1 MKIDLSPPKT
11 DREPAIKSAAQ
22 DNGARRD
29 QGRAFDAAIR
39 DAKPPQRDAASGQ
52 DAARTDAAAGP
63 QKVPAKALEP
73 QAETGGASAAVAAN
87 AGKGTSSASADETAA
102 DKTKADERAADK
114 DGKDAR
120 SLQSLLGLLTQ
131 TTAASA
137 KDKTPSKDE
146 DAHVARTLVPDD
158 KAAQIDPDAA
168 KELSGG
174 KAVRLDVLKMETH
187 FEPHQDG
194 MVLVRADAETEKA
207 AAEAAATKQA
217 KDAGKGTADETA
229 ALLAGLADKKGAQ
242 TAAKDVSDTSRAGE
256 AKAAKDAKDSKA
268 AGSDG
273 EAELPVRFDEALARL
288 SGRGRTSGG
297 SGGDAAGGRGDRR
310 EAATDAAARSADASI
325 AKTKDVAVNPAL
337 AGAGGLGLATQI
349 ADRMLEV
356 LGEPAA
362 RPAPSAGTD
371 SQEHLRMR
379 AGGAALKTLTIQL
392 KPEHLGTLDVSMR
405 LSEGRLTVELAAS
418 RADTAV
424 LLSED
429 RGALRQLL
437 ERAGFSVDDAAITV
451 VAKDIQPNAT
461 RAADSS
467 AGTGG
472 GDGSGG
478 GASSGQTFRE
488 GSESRGGEGGRSP
501 GREDAR
507 APAGRDEAPARARS
521 STYL

>member
-11 DREPAIKSAAQ
+11 DREPAIKSAPQ

-52 DAARTDAAAGP
+52 DAGKADASAVP
-63 QKVPAKALEP
+63 QKAPAKSPEP
-73 QAETGGASAAVAAN
+73 QVETDGASAAAAAN
-87 AGKGTSSASADETAA
+87 ASEDTSTVSADATATDETETDETA
-102 DKTKADERAADK
+102 T
-114 DGKDAR
+114 DGKDAC

-131 TTAASA
+131 AAAASA
-137 KDKTPSKDE
+137 KDKAPSKDD

-158 KAAQIDPDAA
+158 KAAQIAPDAA
-168 KELSGG
+168 DELSGG

-194 MVLVRADAETEKA
+194 MVLVRADVETEKA

-217 KDAGKGTADETA
+217 KGAGKGTADETA
-229 ALLAGLADKKGAQ
+229 SLLAGLADKKSAQ
-242 TAAKDVSDTSRAGE
+242 IAAKDASDTSRAGE
-256 AKAAKDAKDSKA
+256 AKAAKDAKDTKN
-268 AGSDG
+268 AGSEG

-297 SGGDAAGGRGDRR
+297 DAAGGRGERR
-310 EAATDAAARSADASI
+310 EAAADAAARSADASTT
-325 AKTKDVAVNPAL
+325 KTKDVTVNPAL
-337 AGAGGLGLATQI
+337 AGTGGLGLATQI

-356 LGEPAA
+356 LGEAAA
-362 RPAPSAGTD
+362 RPAPSAGAD

-461 RAADSS
+461 RAADGS

-472 GDGSGG
+472 GEGSGG
-478 GASSGQTFRE
+478 GASSGQAFRE

-501 GREDAR
+501 RREDAR
-507 APAGRDEAPARARS
+507 PSTGRDEAPARARS

>member
-11 DREPAIKSAAQ
+11 DREPAIKSAPQ

-52 DAARTDAAAGP
+52 DAAKPDAAAGP
-63 QKVPAKALEP
+63 QKTPAKSPEP
-73 QAETGGASAAVAAN
+73 KAETGGASASVAAN
-87 AGKGTSSASADETAA
+87 ASEDTSTVSADETAA
-102 DKTKADERAADK
+102 DETKTDETAT

-131 TTAASA
+131 AAAASA
-137 KDKTPSKDE
+137 KDKAPSKDE

-168 KELSGG
+168 EELSGG

-217 KDAGKGTADETA
+217 KGAGKGAADETA
-229 ALLAGLADKKGAQ
+229 SLLAGLADKKSAQ
-242 TAAKDVSDTSRAGE
+242 IAAKDASDTSRAGE
-256 AKAAKDAKDSKA
+256 AKDAKDAKDTTT

-310 EAATDAAARSADASI
+310 EAAADAAARSADASTT
-325 AKTKDVAVNPAL
+325 KTKDVAANPAL

-461 RAADSS
+461 RAADGS

-478 GASSGQTFRE
+478 GTSSGQTFRE

-501 GREDAR
+501 RREEGG
-507 APAGRDEAPARARS
+507 APAGRDETPARARS